1 MPRLTRN
8 SMETSTS
15 NDIASTSSARP
26 PSSTSS
32 PVTSTHVSAMQ
43 TSNAGSLPVAN
54 IVNDVVQAL
63 QGSLEG
69 LVQSAID
76 ARLSVSSTAAVANN
90 AGQSSSRPANNLAE
104 NALPDN
110 LESQTANYQTV
121 HPADGMVSG
130 VNAHLSDARGRL
142 VPSFINTFATPSTS
156 LVWSGNSSSSPSL
169 ALATDSVPYYC
180 NPNASGGIL
189 LPQSSGSS
197 SFIVGP
203 GYAPILAKT
212 VGAITAGKYINL
224 ADLLPENSYA
234 VDKSNEPHLLLNGCL
249 VLTGMI
255 KKTRKEIV
263 DIVSWVEAF
272 SIYTLI
278 VCTSTPRRWRD
289 LTTYKLLILRTY
301 RQFQSTAWL
310 TYDKAFRQH
319 AAALNLTDWS
329 ELNVQLLN
337 FYTVCSAA
345 KPSHST
351 PQPHVDCLADGQGNS
366 AAFVHRGTEDGV

>member
-1 MPRLTRN
+1 
-8 SMETSTS
+8 METSTS
-15 NDIASTSSARP
+15 NNIANTSSARP

-32 PVTSTHVSAMQ
+32 PVTSSHVSAMQ

-90 AGQSSSRPANNLAE
+90 AGQFSSRPANNLAE
-104 NALPDN
+104 NAPPNN
-110 LESQTANYQTV
+110 LESQTANYETV

-142 VPSFINTFATPSTS
+142 VPSFINTFATPSSS

-169 ALATDSVPYYC
+169 ALATGSVPYYC
-180 NPNASGGIL
+180 NPNASSGIS
-189 LPQSSGSS
+189 LPQSSGVS

-203 GYAPILAKT
+203 GYAPIPAKT

-234 VDKSNEPHLLLNGCL
+234 VDESNEPHLLLDGRL

-255 KKTRKEIV
+255 KKPRKEIV

-272 SIYTLI
+272 SIYALI
-278 VCTSTPRRWRD
+278 GPSESYTPLAKCS
-289 LTTYKLLILRTY
+289 LTRNRIV
-301 RQFQSTAWL
+301 
-310 TYDKAFRQH
+310 
-319 AAALNLTDWS
+319 LNIY
-329 ELNVQLLN
+329 
-337 FYTVCSAA
+337 YT
-345 KPSHST
+345 
-351 PQPHVDCLADGQGNS
+351 N
-366 AAFVHRGTEDGV
+366 